1 MAKAK
6 GLGKGLDAMLPKK
19 IEKPKEKTE
28 KKEEEN
34 VSRETLVKISSIEPN
49 TMKALMRISLRAL
62 RPMR

>member
-19 IEKPKEKTE
+19 IEKPKEETE

-34 VSRETLVKISSIEPN
+34 VSRETLVKISRDRKSVV
-49 TMKALMRISLRAL
+49 
-62 RPMR
+62 